1 MRYRGR
7 KAWRNSFRRFSQRE
21 SSPILTDGGA
31 FPSKKDRI
39 TAERNETDW
48 REYPLSELK
57 DFRLEELLSGA
68 RLTAKTRGG
77 EYVFLTAMSNY
88 CKNSVLLFIKYLN
101 KLQRGEIAEI
111 EVYWN

>member
-1 MRYRGR
+1 MEQLIPPLFAKRELSHSYG
-7 KAWRNSFRRFSQRE
+7 WGSFSVKTGSDPRRE
-21 SSPILTDGGA
+21 
-31 FPSKKDRI
+31 
-39 TAERNETDW
+39 ERAPKN

-77 EYVFLTAMSNY
+77 EYVFLTAMSNFR
-88 CKNSVLLFIKYLN
+88 KNSVLLFIKYLN
-101 KLQRGEIAEI
+101 KLRRGEIAEI